1 MVMLSVHIAAVVV
14 DSNWSLSA
22 VFENQTEIMKIM
34 DLADEL
40 PGYVDIILQTALYPE
55 KVSIVSQICTSSSS
69 KPQTFKQTNKRKIY
83 NDPCFKHNKKCLKI
97 GH

>member
-1 MVMLSVHIAAVVV
+1 M
-14 DSNWSLSA
+14 SA

-55 KVSIVSQICTSSSS
+55 KVSIVSQICTSNSS
-69 KPQTFKQTNKRKIY
+69 KPQTFQQT
-83 NDPCFKHNKKCLKI
+83 
-97 GH
+97 

>member
-55 KVSIVSQICTSSSS
+55 KVCVVSQICT
-69 KPQTFKQTNKRKIY
+69 KNKLQSCRPSNTVNCKFIM
-83 NDPCFKHNKKCLKI
+83 L
-97 GH
+97 